1 MLDLL
6 KRFRR
11 GFEVVLFC
19 YLSGGMCLF
28 VNILFYF
35 FVFEEKGKKEE
46 PESYNTATI
55 DTKHKVKDH
64 YNVHEKLG
72 V

>member
-1 MLDLL
+1 MSDVPVLLIEEVSVQIDNSLFLL
-6 KRFRR
+6 K
-11 GFEVVLFC
+11 
-19 YLSGGMCLF
+19 
-28 VNILFYF
+28 
-35 FVFEEKGKKEE
+35 EEIKEE
-46 PESYNTATI
+46 PGSYVTVTI

>member
-1 MLDLL
+1 M
-6 KRFRR
+6 RFH
-11 GFEVVLFC
+11 FC
-19 YLSGGMCLF
+19 AYLSSLCIF
-28 VNILFYF
+28 C
-35 FVFEEKGKKEE
+35 VFEEEKKKE
-46 PESYNTATI
+46 PKSYITVTI

>member
-1 MLDLL
+1 
-6 KRFRR
+6 
-11 GFEVVLFC
+11 
-19 YLSGGMCLF
+19 MC
-28 VNILFYF
+28 
-35 FVFEEKGKKEE
+35 FEEEETKEE
-46 PESYNTATI
+46 PESYVTVTI